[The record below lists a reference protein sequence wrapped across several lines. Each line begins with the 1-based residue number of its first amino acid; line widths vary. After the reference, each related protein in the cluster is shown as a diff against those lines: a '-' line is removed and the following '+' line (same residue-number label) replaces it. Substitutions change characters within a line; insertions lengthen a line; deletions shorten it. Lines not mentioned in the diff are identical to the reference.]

1 LSVILDTGAILALYD
16 SSDDWHERMM
26 TVLEFEPGPL
36 YLPTLVIAET
46 DYLLGKRLGEKVRL
60 AFLEDIA
67 AGVYETV
74 ELPNGSYQHI
84 LELNQKYAT
93 LELGVVDASVVV
105 LSQTLKVTRVATI
118 DRRHFVPLARMFAL
132 ELLP

>member
-1 LSVILDTGAILALYD
+1 MSVILDTGAILALYD

-26 TVLEFEPGPL
+26 AALEFESGPL

-46 DYLLGKRLGEKVRL
+46 DYLLGKRLGENVRL
-60 AFLEDIA
+60 AFLEDLA
-67 AGVYETV
+67 AGVYEPV
-74 ELPNGSYQHI
+74 ELPSGSYRQI
-84 LELNQKYAT
+84 LELNQKYTT

-105 LSQTLKVTRVATI
+105 LSQSLKVARVATI
-118 DRRHFVPLARMFAL
+118 DRRHFVPLARMFML

>member
-1 LSVILDTGAILALYD
+1 MV
-16 SSDDWHERMM
+16 
-26 TVLEFEPGPL
+26 VLESESGPL

-60 AFLEDIA
+60 AFLEDLA
-67 AGVYETV
+67 AGVYEPV
-74 ELPNGSYQHI
+74 ELPSGSYRQI
-84 LELNQKYAT
+84 LELNQKYTT

-105 LSQTLKVTRVATI
+105 LSQSLKVARVATI
-118 DRRHFVPLARMFAL
+118 DRRHFVPLARMFTL